1 MFQEKQNKK
10 KISVFN
16 IIINIIIILL
26 AILVI
31 YWFIKLI
38 FGGSPRLDEFN
49 FAIIILLGSFL
60 IKLYREIGEVKVGLK
75 HSFKNI
81 KEDISL
87 LKGDMNS
94 IKDDTNLIK
103 KKLKV

>member
-1 MFQEKQNKK
+1 MFQERKK
-10 KISVFN
+10 KISVFD

-38 FGGSPRLDEFN
+38 FGGSPGLDEFN
-49 FAIIILLGSFL
+49 FAIIILLGGFL
-60 IKLYREIGEVKVGLK
+60 IKLYREMGEVKVSIK
-75 HSFKNI
+75 HSFINI

-87 LKGDMNS
+87 LKTDMNS
-94 IKDDTNLIK
+94 IKGDINLIK

>member
-1 MFQEKQNKK
+1 MNRK
-10 KISVFN
+10 KIDFFDL
-16 IIINIIIILL
+16 ILNIIIILL

-38 FGGSPRLDEFN
+38 FGGSPGLDEFN

-60 IKLYREIGEVKVGLK
+60 IKLYREVGEIKVGIK
-75 HSFKNI
+75 HSFINI

-87 LKGDMNS
+87 LKTDMNS
-94 IKDDTNLIK
+94 IKGDINLIK

>member
-1 MFQEKQNKK
+1 MQEKKK
-10 KISVFN
+10 TSVFDIILN
-16 IIINIIIILL
+16 IVIILL

-38 FGGSPRLDEFN
+38 FGGSPGLDEFN

-60 IKLYREIGEVKVGLK
+60 IKLYREVGEIKVGIK
-75 HSFKNI
+75 HSFINI
-81 KEDISL
+81 KEDI
-87 LKGDMNS
+87 NI
-94 IKDDTNLIK
+94 IKTDNNLIK